1 MQAQLDWVR
10 RIYEGGTV
18 SVVLSHDS
26 RSLDALVAR
35 GVLVSDFDLTPP

>member
-1 MQAQLDWVR
+1 
-10 RIYEGGTV
+10 V

-35 GVLVSDFDLTPP
+35 GALVNDFDLALP